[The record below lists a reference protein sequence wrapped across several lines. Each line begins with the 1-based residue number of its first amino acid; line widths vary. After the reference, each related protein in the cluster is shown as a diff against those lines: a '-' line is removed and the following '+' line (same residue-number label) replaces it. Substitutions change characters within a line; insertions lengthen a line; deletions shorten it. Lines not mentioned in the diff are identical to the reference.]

1 MVIIIYLFSVGIT
14 AAVSEHLQRQPE
26 PTAQRDR
33 LWEDFGTIARTAYTL
48 FKAVSGGVSWG
59 EPAADLLP
67 VGPLYLFLLLVYVMF
82 MLFCMA
88 NVVTGFFCEHAFEMA
103 QADKDQVI
111 MDQIRLRE
119 DHIQA
124 FKTMFGHV
132 DVEEEESIT
141 FDQLEVLLSREDMQ
155 AYLSHLD
162 ITVESTGSMF
172 KLLDTDGSGELSI
185 EEFVDGLLRL
195 KGQAKTID
203 LVGISYDIRR
213 QAVVMAE
220 FMDFVEEQFEEVL
233 ARRPAAGLPG
243 SPVTN
248 RKSTQSSRRT
258 LSAGRRA
265 GMVATR
271 SRKTQLQ

>member
-1 MVIIIYLFSVGIT
+1 MS
-14 AAVSEHLQRQPE
+14 
-26 PTAQRDR
+26 R
-33 LWEDFGTIARTAYTL
+33 LPR
-48 FKAVSGGVSWG
+48 
-59 EPAADLLP
+59 
-67 VGPLYLFLLLVYVMF
+67 LLVYVMF

-185 EEFVDGLLRL
+185 E
-195 KGQAKTID
+195 
-203 LVGISYDIRR
+203 
-213 QAVVMAE
+213 
-220 FMDFVEEQFEEVL
+220 VL
-233 ARRPAAGLPG
+233 AWKGLTYSCRPSGLVAGF
-243 SPVTN
+243 
-248 RKSTQSSRRT
+248 
-258 LSAGRRA
+258 
-265 GMVATR
+265 
-271 SRKTQLQ
+271 

>member
-1 MVIIIYLFSVGIT
+1 
-14 AAVSEHLQRQPE
+14 
-26 PTAQRDR
+26 
-33 LWEDFGTIARTAYTL
+33 
-48 FKAVSGGVSWG
+48 
-59 EPAADLLP
+59 
-67 VGPLYLFLLLVYVMF
+67 
-82 MLFCMA
+82 MA

-185 EEFVDGLLRL
+185 E
-195 KGQAKTID
+195 
-203 LVGISYDIRR
+203 
-213 QAVVMAE
+213 
-220 FMDFVEEQFEEVL
+220 VL
-233 ARRPAAGLPG
+233 AWKGLTYSCRPSGLVAGF
-243 SPVTN
+243 
-248 RKSTQSSRRT
+248 
-258 LSAGRRA
+258 
-265 GMVATR
+265 
-271 SRKTQLQ
+271 